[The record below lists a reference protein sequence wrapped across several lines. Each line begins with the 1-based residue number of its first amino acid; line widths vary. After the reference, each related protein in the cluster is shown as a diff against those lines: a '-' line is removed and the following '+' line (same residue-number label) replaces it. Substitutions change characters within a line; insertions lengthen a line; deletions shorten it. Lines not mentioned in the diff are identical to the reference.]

1 MRCWG
6 YESDEIRAKDKGVL
20 DEYRLPALILC
31 PNLLP

>member
-1 MRCWG
+1 MRLG
-6 YESDEIRAKDKGVL
+6 RKIRAKDKGVL